1 MFKNGLHDSRNG
13 PSSGTDDVAL
23 HLTHQVFRRPDSR
36 HISQTSGKK
45 PADPI
50 ETEDIR
56 RPMPPGSTECKIAKR
71 SVNSRKQTPDR
82 FSPADFFQTAGGKHS
97 QHQKSGEEGG
107 HMTHVDLANG
117 IVGQIEEKIDIF
129 KPIPDPLQSG
139 IRKAHGHPEKSN
151 RIRKQPVKLGTE
163 KSRPQ
168 RGHPISRDS
177 GNQKAE

>member
-1 MFKNGLHDSRNG
+1 
-13 PSSGTDDVAL
+13 
-23 HLTHQVFRRPDSR
+23 
-36 HISQTSGKK
+36 SQTSGKK

-50 ETEDIR
+50 ETEHNADQHR
-56 RPMPPGSTECKIAKR
+56 RDQRNAKSPKEAR
-71 SVNSRKQTPDR
+71 TPENKRLTVFLQRTFFKQPE
-82 FSPADFFQTAGGKHS
+82 GKHS

-117 IVGQIEEKIDIF
+117 IVGQIEEKIDII

-151 RIRKQPVKLGTE
+151 RIRKQPVKLRTE